1 MKSKHF
7 TLIELLESSACRVRG
22 LPSHFLQKINQKLPL
37 DTCKASASCTRS
49 ALHICRRQML
59 HTPKVCFIQ
68 SAFTLIE
75 LLVVIAI
82 IAILAAMLLP
92 ALQQARERGKVTRCI
107 NNLKTHGFASQ
118 QYASDNHDWANF
130 GFNGTSGYASYNG
143 YVPKYSGAWF
153 VLVAPYVGHYKYDYY
168 RMTTTPGKFAT
179 SGKENVY
186 SCTNRK
192 NYTSGTWGLKMD
204 YAINI
209 NAKGYTAA
217 TIPGSKQLRWSKVK
231 RPSRK
236 VWITDLRR
244 DAVPNHVNM
253 NDGTNFDSLVWS
265 HFGGSKTPVVFMDG
279 HTGILTVAIIRR
291 HNNSS
296 PWSWFVQNSHY
307 YYGYD

>member
-1 MKSKHF
+1 
-7 TLIELLESSACRVRG
+7 
-22 LPSHFLQKINQKLPL
+22 
-37 DTCKASASCTRS
+37 
-49 ALHICRRQML
+49 ML

-107 NNLKTHGFASQ
+107 NNLKTHGFASD

-168 RMTTTPGKFAT
+168 RLTTTPGKFAT

-192 NYTSGTWGLKMD
+192 DYTSGTWGLKVD
-204 YAINI
+204 YGINI
-209 NAKGYTAA
+209 NAKGYAAA
-217 TIPGSKQLRWSKVK
+217 TIPGSQQLRWSKVK
-231 RPSRK
+231 RPSQK
-236 VWITDLRR
+236 VWINDLRR
-244 DAVPNHVNM
+244 DAIPNHVNM
-253 NDGTNFDSLVWS
+253 NDGVNFDSLVWT
-265 HFGGSKTPVVFMDG
+265 HFGGAKTPVVYMDG
-279 HTGILTVAIIRR
+279 HTGILTVSLIRR
-291 HNNSS
+291 YNNSS
-296 PWSWFVQNSHY
+296 PWSWFVKNSHY
-307 YYGYD
+307 YYGYE